1 MATIS
6 SSARAFAPATEF
18 HVTDAPRYDHR
29 SASRWIVSHLW
40 RDRWTTLITA
50 TMTIFGYIFYSQA
63 QLLIGD
69 AANLLLSPNAT
80 MAALASIS
88 ATILLAF
95 VLSGVL
101 DLGRSL
107 AIEVLAQHFE
117 RDARAEL
124 YISLLG
130 KDQTFHDRQRVGNIM
145 AMATDDMQQLNMMV
159 NPGFLFISDIVL
171 GFAIPILTIATI
183 HLQLLIIPLI
193 FVVSYIFTVRRY
205 SRRLNPVT
213 QKERDRF
220 ARMNAIA
227 EELISGVETVKA
239 TSQEGFERRRF
250 SRAAYVFRNYF
261 VRQGYIEAGYLP
273 VLLYGLA
280 LGASFVY
287 GFALVTNG
295 TINIGQ
301 LISFMALFGLLRFP
315 TFVAIFCFSLVQLG
329 IAGSD
334 RILGVINTE
343 TDLDQNTEGHDAPMQ
358 GEIVF
363 DNVSFGFEDG
373 MVLEQINFSIAPGQT
388 VALVGATG
396 SGKSTLAELINR
408 TYEATEGR
416 VLIDGVDVRDWNLTS
431 VRSQISKIEQDVF
444 LFSRSIASN
453 IAFGAPDAP
462 EEAIEQ
468 AAKEAQADSFIREM
482 PEGYQTV
489 VGERGTTL
497 SGGQRQ
503 RIALARAFLSDPRVL
518 ILDNST
524 SAIDSATEDEIQK
537 AIRRAQVGR
546 TTILIT
552 HRLSQIRWAD
562 QIVLL
567 EAGRVVAVGAHD
579 ELLRRSPHYRRIFAR
594 YDIDLPPLE
603 PAAASD

>member
-1 MATIS
+1 MTTTA
-6 SSARAFAPATEF
+6 SARSTAPATEF
-18 HVTDAPRYDHR
+18 AVEGAYPYDHR
-29 SASRWIVSHLW
+29 SPGRWVLSHLW
-40 RDRWTTLITA
+40 RDRWITLVTLL
-50 TMTIFGYIFYSQA
+50 MTLGSYVAFSLA
-63 QLLIGD
+63 QLFVGD

-80 MAALASIS
+80 MQALATIS
-88 ATILLAF
+88 VVILGAF
-95 VLSGVL
+95 ILSGIL

-107 AIEVLAQHFE
+107 SIEILAQRFE
-117 RDARAEL
+117 RNARTEL

-130 KDQTFHDRQRVGNIM
+130 KSQTFHDRQRVGNLM
-145 AMATDDMQQLNMMV
+145 AMATDDTQQLNMMV

-171 GFAIPILTIATI
+171 GFTVPLLTIATI
-183 HLQLLIIPLI
+183 HAQLLIIPLI
-193 FVVSYIFTVRRY
+193 FVAAYIFSVRRY
-205 SRRLNPVT
+205 ARRLNPIT
-213 QKERDRF
+213 ERERDRF
-220 ARMNAIA
+220 ARMNAVA
-227 EELISGVETVKA
+227 EESVSGIETVKA

-250 SRAAYVFRNYF
+250 SRRAYIFRNYF
-261 VRQGYIEAGYLP
+261 VRQGYIEATYIP

-315 TFVAIFCFSLVQLG
+315 TFIGIFCFTLVQLG
-329 IAGSD
+329 LAGSK
-334 RILGVINTE
+334 RILGVINAV
-343 TDLDQNTEGHDAPMQ
+343 TDLDQNTGGYSAPMK

-363 DNVSFGFEDG
+363 EDVSFGFEDG
-373 MVLEQINFSIAPGQT
+373 GTALEHITMRVAAGQT

-408 TYEATEGR
+408 TYDATSGR
-416 VLIDGVDVRDWNLTS
+416 VLVDGVDVRDWNLTS
-431 VRSQISKIEQDVF
+431 LRSQISKIEQDVF
-444 LFSRSIASN
+444 LFSRSIADN
-453 IAFGAPDAP
+453 IAFGAPNATEAEI
-462 EEAIEQ
+462 EEA
-468 AAKEAQADSFIREM
+468 AREAQADAFIAQM

-503 RIALARAFLSDPRVL
+503 RVALARAFLSDPRIL
-518 ILDNST
+518 ILDDST

-537 AIRRAQVGR
+537 AIRRAQEGR
-546 TTILIT
+546 TTLLIT

-562 QIVLL
+562 VIVML
-567 EAGRVVAVGAHD
+567 EAGHVVAVGSHD

-594 YDIDLPPLE
+594 YDVDLPPLE
-603 PAAASD
+603 AQPATP